1 MKKDIKSQKNS
12 SYTLT
17 VDDKNYKSEIRNA
30 VKAGIQNIVV
40 KPQYEKYINYLQ
52 KCINDKKVKEELKAK
67 KEALVKEFA
76 KKFEE
81 KKKKLLEVANA
92 LADRII
98 EKEIIREEQKERFD
112 KIDSEAK
119 KIANKKLKE
128 AAKAKRER
136 KNATRLINFNK
147 TIPTKDDIEIN
158 KSKQDELEKAFAKA
172 TKDRKKKRGA
182 RDSKQGW
189 GKRTTKQ
196 ERIELAKKRKEEG
209 KKAYLEEMNRQAKQI
224 ESDPAKYAENQ
235 KKREEE
241 KARIERIALNKVE
254 RRNKLFAEKL
264 KTAKVKQRILDHFK
278 ASEERRR
285 AKKEEKRAK
294 YISKGGIKVN
304 KTKVKVPIRPV
315 TIPSRE
321 ESKAKEYL
329 YVISRLTDKDTIV
342 DTKFMSI
349 TCLPT
354 DLTKIV
360 GSMHKKELNNNN
372 DNYVGIFVYPQNDKT
387 HCIFEEISGSKLA
400 INGKITSRIAE
411 QIRKK
416 EEQKKKAA

>member
-30 VKAGIQNIVV
+30 VKADIQNIVV

-119 KIANKKLKE
+119 KVANKKLKE

-136 KNATRLINFNK
+136 KNATRLKNFNK
-147 TIPTKDDIEIN
+147 TIPTKEDIEIN

-172 TKDRKKKRGA
+172 TKDRKKKQGA

-209 KKAYLEEMNRQAKQI
+209 KKAYLEEMDRQAKYI
-224 ESDPAKYAENQ
+224 ESDPTKYAENQ

-387 HCIFEEISGSKLA
+387 HCIFELISGNKLN
-400 INGKITSRIAE
+400 INGKLTSRIAE
-411 QIRKK
+411 Q
-416 EEQKKKAA
+416 KKKAA